1 MDCLVM
7 KSIAKAGTFCLERL
21 RNPRW
26 KEMGNSLCTLQA
38 QVSPCMIH
46 SVFRAS
52 SRSCDPDE
60 FNRELSR
67 VFGFPMDGSY
77 TFAHLNPIPRTVMQA
92 LIRNQI
98 I

>member
-26 KEMGNSLCTLQA
+26 KEIGNSLCVLQA
-38 QVSPCMIH
+38 QVSPCVIH

-52 SRSCDPDE
+52 LHSCDPDE

-67 VFGFPMDGSY
+67 AFSFPVDGSY
-77 TFAHLNPIPRTVMQA
+77 TFALLNPIPRTVMQS
-92 LIRNQI
+92 LIINQI
-98 I
+98 V